1 MYQDINYQKAIA
13 LLNQTIQQMKSELS
27 EVDSMPLKGEKK
39 QMAQSMHQILEKI
52 EKKTE
57 EYEKSQTS
65 GDFNSVCGA
74 LEALKPSFIL
84 NYNEICY
91 DSGLDILEN
100 TLIEMEEELSQVDQ
114 MELSED
120 QEEKVYSMH
129 QIYDQVSA
137 GVEKFAASHEHEDF
151 LNVIEQLEQLQPEFV
166 LNYNL
171 LL

>member
-13 LLNQTIQQMKSELS
+13 LLNQTIQKMKSELS
-27 EVDSMPLKGEKK
+27 EVDNMQLKGEKK
-39 QMAQSMHQILEKI
+39 QMAQSMHQILEQI
-52 EKKTE
+52 EQKTE
-57 EYEKSQTS
+57 EYEKSQNS
-65 GDFNSVCGA
+65 RDFNSVCGA
-74 LEALKPSFIL
+74 LEALKPSFVL

-91 DSGLDILEN
+91 DSGLDVLET
-100 TLIEMEEELSQVDQ
+100 TLIEMAEELSQVDQ
-114 MELSED
+114 MEISED
-120 QEEKVYSMH
+120 QEGKVHSMH

-151 LNVIEQLEQLQPEFV
+151 LDVLEQLEQLKPEFI